1 MKLRARQ
8 VRRIMQKHNVGGYW
22 CGCYDRKI
30 KPYSV
35 KAYRMA
41 LPGCSICSIA
51 KRELAELENA
61 KGGMIG

>member
-8 VRRIMQKHNVGGYW
+8 VRSVMQRHSIMGWW
-22 CGCYDRKI
+22 CGAYDDKV

-35 KAYRMA
+35 KAYRTSPMFD
-41 LPGCSICSIA
+41 CSICSMA

-61 KGGMIG
+61 KGG